1 MKKDEA
7 ALKAFFAFA
16 HALRSFVQTFAEFNR
31 IVRETINHKSF
42 GMTDEELSVAITNIG
57 GDLE

>member
-16 HALRSFVQTFAEFNR
+16 KELRKHTTTFTQFDTIIRQSIVQ
-31 IVRETINHKSF
+31 KSF